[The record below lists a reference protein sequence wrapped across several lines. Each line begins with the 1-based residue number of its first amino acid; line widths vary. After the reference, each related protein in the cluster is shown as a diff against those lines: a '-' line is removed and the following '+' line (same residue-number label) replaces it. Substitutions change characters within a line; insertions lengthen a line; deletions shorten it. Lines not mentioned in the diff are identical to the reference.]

1 MTEFV
6 RKRTPAK
13 KAQVNDIYNG
23 LVVRIQ
29 DHGAFINILPGKDGF
44 IHISHLSDSRV
55 EAVEEVLTEG
65 ARVRVRVLE
74 IDRQGRIR
82 LTMRGL
88 DGADDEAEG
97 EGDTPAVEADS
108 DA

>member
-23 LVVRIQ
+23 LVVRIEE
-29 DHGAFINILPGKDGF
+29 HGAFINILPGKDGF

-55 EAVEEVLTEG
+55 EAVKEVLSEG
-65 ARVRVRVLE
+65 ARVRVKVLE

-88 DGADDEAEG
+88 DGEEEDDSAED
-97 EGDTPAVEADS
+97 DTPAEKP